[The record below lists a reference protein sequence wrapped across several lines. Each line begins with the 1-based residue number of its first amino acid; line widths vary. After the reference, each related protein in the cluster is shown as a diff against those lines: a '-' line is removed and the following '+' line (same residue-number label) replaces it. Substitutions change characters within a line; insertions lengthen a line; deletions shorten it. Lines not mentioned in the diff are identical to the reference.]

1 MPGIVYGSAIPV
13 CRSMSVTSPF
23 SIAAA
28 RVTSLKVEPG
38 AWGLRSATFSMALPL
53 SAESA
58 SQAALSLAP
67 AMLPGSKE
75 GLFTTAR
82 ISPVLGSM
90 ATAAPCLPW
99 SAS

>member
-1 MPGIVYGSAIPV
+1 
-13 CRSMSVTSPF
+13 
-23 SIAAA
+23 
-28 RVTSLKVEPG
+28 
-38 AWGLRSATFSMALPL
+38 MALPL

-58 SQAALSLAP
+58 SQAFWSVAP

-82 ISPVLGSM
+82 ILPVAGSM